1 MHAKVLS
8 NTVSCTQ
15 HKVTQ
20 WEGMECEGTWRG
32 MWGGECG
39 GGGGGGERGERQTN
53 TSTVS

>member
-32 MWGGECG
+32 MRGGSG
-39 GGGGGGERGERQTN
+39 QGVGVGSERQTN